1 MENVEIKVMKVS
13 EDAILPCYAHTTDS
27 GFDLYTSQDYVISAK
42 STGAI
47 PTGLKFELP
56 EGYGIMVRPRSGNT
70 LKGVNGTFEPIV
82 DEFCFLIDESEHN
95 MNIKVEIGTIDENY
109 RGEVKILTT
118 NNEYYPVC
126 IPKGTK
132 LAQGVIEK
140 VPKANFIEV
149 EELSTSDRGEKGFGS
164 TGF

>member
-13 EDAILPCYAHTTDS
+13 EDAILPCYAYSTDS
-27 GFDLYTSQDYVISAK
+27 GFDLYTSEDYVISAK
-42 STGAI
+42 GTGAI

-82 DEFCFLIDESEHN
+82 NEFCFLIDESEHK
-95 MNIKVEIGTIDENY
+95 MDIKVQIGTVDENY
-109 RGEVKILTT
+109 RGEIKILTT
-118 NNEYYPVC
+118 NNELHPVC

-140 VPKANFIEV
+140 IPKANFLEV
-149 EELSTSDRGEKGFGS
+149 NELSTTDRGEKGFGS
-164 TGF
+164 TDC